1 MSMLAGKLYAM
12 GKLFFIHL
20 FLLSVLI
27 SSVYATG
34 PILDSVND
42 LSSVDQT
49 QTDPAGN
56 TVNSLITGH
65 ITVPNNFPVLDDFED
80 STDDATAWGG
90 PWYVFSDTSDNGTS
104 RIDAFV
110 VTDSAGYS
118 NTKGLKLGYT
128 LGDSLGP
135 VGEKYG
141 PNVSI
146 GLEVK
151 EIPLNNPTLRQQ
163 VRDLSGVTKFKYY
176 YKGPA
181 HTFHVITRNIT
192 DFDTYHAIVPAK
204 ANWSEI
210 SLNFTTTDFK
220 QEGWGNAKPLK
231 KDSVQGFIWN
241 VSGKKNDVDTIY
253 LDNFSVEAGFPDPGI
268 AVVMVDNSGVGG
280 KWQYK
285 TGSSWSDFG
294 TGVSDSTA
302 RLINNTALVRF
313 APDNSG
319 NGVPSITVRGWDLS
333 EGRAN
338 GSIANTKRVDTT
350 DQTVW
355 SEIPRVASV
364 TIGGPPEITV
374 EPRDTTVL
382 ENTTGAFSLTATG
395 TAPLSYNWQKNDNG
409 WGNITNATSPTYTFT
424 ALLSDSGRSYR
435 CVVSNSYG
443 TDTSVVVV
451 LKVLHSVGGPNITAP
466 SMNDTIIGENQNFS
480 FGTAK
485 ATGNPPP
492 TFKWFYMQTPS
503 SIPDSVG
510 EGADFLIQNTD
521 QADEGYYFIVAA
533 NSEGTDTSDTA
544 YLDVYADPVITKDLD
559 STKSLLDN
567 TPAYLKIAASGEGTL
582 KYQWYKNG
590 NALSGQT
597 DDSLFLGTVTI
608 ATHHDSTYYCNVW
621 NSTASVDTVGG
632 VVSSTVC
639 TLKVGKYS
647 NPFELVAARL
657 NEHDT
662 SQVVLTISS
671 SQDLTEFPTG
681 DNQLIRYAE
690 HVWILYQ
697 TKDFPGDTGDVVEIL
712 KYTTLSIKQDADNS
726 ITDTITVQPYAPGEE
741 LHCFSNTIFW
751 VDPAATDTLFPLVN
765 KQHNKVFLGD
775 TVSPDNN
782 LTLSGEYSTGTDN
795 ATITVGNTL
804 SLSDTR
810 DSVVVFQCSDY
821 SDFSSIFSSAQKSI
835 SELKSGGDTCTFTM
849 KVGTVPFE
857 TKTVY
862 SRCRVIGKN
871 TAASAYRNTSFTAG
885 QKRPEYLDTLH
896 AFSTTLSDAVKLTW
910 DLPDPGTDS
919 VLIWFS
925 TDSIPIGEYS
935 IPLPQG
941 NAHGVKTTALLVDT
955 VRNLTPLTRYYFSLQ
970 ILRDGLWSKTTDPAT
985 DTATTGQPDS
995 TLLVPNTITID
1006 SAWFDTTRNAINVSW
1021 RVDTGITPEGAW
1033 LQYGYTYSVDPD
1045 TSYKDPNS
1053 SPSWSKVTG
1062 TGGTYSF
1069 SLDYDIVFDTTYTV
1083 GMWLRAQNDS
1093 ATGPN
1098 APPGDSVAC
1107 TVTIPPFTWQ
1117 PIIFTSGGIDM
1128 IYAAN
1133 QKILLQGTV
1142 SFDYK
1147 DTLYAFNPGTLP
1159 NGFVD
1164 IGGVPF
1170 TFKGVNTQ
1178 LPPILLGMKWGQLP
1192 TGITK
1197 DDIGLYQYI
1206 NGELHVV
1213 YGFTISNGAV
1223 WDTLTNKNMGS
1234 PFLILADT
1242 LAPVVTL
1249 TECSDTVY
1257 PKMIIPTRFTISDN
1271 IANVQ
1276 WQLVYG
1282 PGNEGY
1288 GYGIFDTM
1296 SATFDSLKAI
1306 ITVTA
1311 NVINESFGVR
1321 ALVIAGDGVTA
1332 DTTDVS
1338 RCVYTDQ
1345 VGIMS
1350 VPKMEWVPL
1359 RTPAG
1364 LDEPDLAAIFDK
1376 SITQDQGWEYDIYR
1390 YRLYCWDNINP
1401 DEDNNWI
1408 EYSNDV
1414 KDNFTFVPGRLIWFK
1429 SAESQSIK
1437 LGSGNTT
1444 SLKEPYGITLKAK
1457 NWTDISLPFQ
1467 FKILLR
1473 DVLETTGSA
1482 SDSLEVYQWIKDG
1495 SIYDVLDLYVAKMDD
1510 VEDVKDTLKPE
1521 QKHDGYTV
1529 YNHTDSPVTLLI
1541 PPVSL
1546 PLSNYLSRGKK
1557 EVCRNKDSWNVH
1569 FKWTREVAGEDRF
1582 YRRIRCGYKKSG
1594 KEIEYGLYPPTMS
1607 TVRVGVVNSTTDKLC
1622 GWALEHEL
1630 DKQQGVNF
1638 TIGIRNRSPKK
1649 TSIEY
1654 FLANL
1659 EVLPQNYQAKIL
1671 NTGTKQYETCT
1682 EESPSVITLDADEHT
1697 SRVLVV
1703 GTRQYLNHMLA
1714 AFLPIKLLKAFPNPF
1729 NGRVTIH
1736 YRIPAHIKEVT
1747 FTLFNVRG
1755 QTLWQGIER
1764 KHLAPGEHMISFNGK
1779 NSTGS
1784 PLSAGVYIMRLT
1796 AKNDAGKAVYGG
1808 EKRITCIK

>member
-1 MSMLAGKLYAM
+1 MLVGKFYAM
-12 GKLFFIHL
+12 GKLFFVQL
-20 FLLSVLI
+20 FLLSLLI

-42 LSSVDQT
+42 LTGIGQDET
-49 QTDPAGN
+49 NPAGN
-56 TVNSLITGH
+56 TVNSLIADF
-65 ITVPNNFPVLDDFED
+65 ITVPNNFLNVETFDD
-80 STDDATAWGG
+80 STDSISAWGG

-104 RIDAFV
+104 RIDAFG
-110 VTDSAGYS
+110 VTDGAGNN

-163 VRDLSGVTKFKYY
+163 VRDLSDVTKFKYY

-204 ANWSEI
+204 ANWSEV

-220 QEGWGNAKPLK
+220 QEGWGDAKPLS
-231 KDSVQGFIWN
+231 KDSVKGFIWN
-241 VSGKKNDVDTIY
+241 VGGKKNDVGTIY
-253 LDNFSVEAGFPDPGI
+253 LDEFSVEAGFPDPGI
-268 AVVMVDNSGVGG
+268 AVVMVDNGGVGG

-285 TGSSWSDFG
+285 TGSSWIDFG
-294 TGVSDSTA
+294 AAVTDSTA
-302 RLINNTALVRF
+302 RLLNNAALVRF

-319 NGVPSITVRGWDLS
+319 NGVPSIMVRGWDLS

-338 GSIANTKRVDTT
+338 ASVADARRAETT

-355 SEIPRVASV
+355 SEIPRAASV

-374 EPRDTTVL
+374 EPRDTTVV

-409 WGNITNATSPTYTFT
+409 WGNISGAASATYTFT
-424 ALLSDSGRSYR
+424 AQLSDSGKSYR
-435 CVVSNSYG
+435 CVVSNTYG
-443 TDTSVVVV
+443 TDTSAIVI
-451 LKVLHSVGGPNITAP
+451 LRVLHSVTGPNITHP
-466 SMNDTIIGENQNFS
+466 PMNDTVVAENDNFS
-480 FGTAK
+480 FGTAV
-485 ATGNPPP
+485 ATGNPDP
-492 TFKWFYMQTPS
+492 TFKWFYMQTLS
-503 SIPDSVG
+503 STPNSVG

-533 NSEGTDTSDTA
+533 NSEGSDTSNTA
-544 YLDVYADPVITKDLD
+544 QLDVFADPVFNEDLET
-559 STKSLLDN
+559 TKSLLDN
-567 TPAYLKIAASGEGTL
+567 STAYLKIAASGEGTL

-590 NALSGQT
+590 NPLSGQT
-597 DDSLFLGTVTI
+597 GDSLFLGTVTI
-608 ATHHDSTYYCNVW
+608 ATHHDTSYSCNVW
-621 NSTASVDTVGG
+621 NSTASVDTIGG
-632 VVSSTVC
+632 VVSSIVC
-639 TLKVGKYS
+639 TLKIGKYS
-647 NPFELVAARL
+647 NPFELTAARL
-657 NEHDT
+657 SEYDK
-662 SQVVLTISS
+662 SQVILTISS

-681 DNQLIRYAE
+681 DIPLNPYAE

-712 KYTTLSIKQDADNS
+712 KYTTLSIKQGADNS
-726 ITDTITVQPYAPGEE
+726 VSDTIAVQPYASGED
-741 LHCFSNTIFW
+741 LHCFSNTILW
-751 VDPAATDTLFPLVN
+751 VEPGAADTLFPLVD

-782 LTLSGEYSTGTDN
+782 LTLSGEYITGTDN
-795 ATITVGNTL
+795 ATITVKNIS
-804 SLSDTR
+804 SLNDSR
-810 DSVVVFQCSDY
+810 DSIVVFECSDY
-821 SDFSSIFSSAQKSI
+821 SDFSSIFSSAQKTL
-835 SELKSGGDTCTFTM
+835 SELKSGGDTYTFAM
-849 KVGTVPFE
+849 KVGTAPFE

-862 SRCRVIGKN
+862 GRCRVIGKN
-871 TAASAYRNTSFTAG
+871 TITSAYRDASFTAG
-885 QKRPEYLDTLH
+885 QKRPEYSGALH
-896 AFSTTLSDAVKLTW
+896 AFSTSLSDAVKLTW
-910 DLPDPGTDS
+910 DLPEPGTDS

-925 TDSIPIGEYS
+925 TDVIPIGEYS
-935 IPLPQG
+935 IPLPQS
-941 NAHGVKTTALLVDT
+941 NAHGVKTTALLEDT
-955 VRNLTPLTRYYFSLQ
+955 VRNLTSLTRYYFSLQ
-970 ILRDGLWSKTTDPAT
+970 ILRDGLWSKTTDPAM

-1006 SAWFDTTRNAINVSW
+1006 SVWFDTTRNAITVSW

-1033 LQYGYTYSVDPD
+1033 LQYGYTYSIDPD
-1045 TSYKDPNS
+1045 TSYKDPAG

-1062 TGGTYSF
+1062 TGGTCSF
-1069 SLDYDIVFDTTYTV
+1069 TLDYDIVFDTTYTV
-1083 GMWLRAQNDS
+1083 GMWLRAQNNS

-1117 PIIFTSGGIDM
+1117 PIAFSSGDIDTM
-1128 IYAAN
+1128 YAAN

-1142 SFDYK
+1142 SFDYI
-1147 DTLYAFNPGTLP
+1147 DTLYAFNPGALP

-1170 TFKGVNTQ
+1170 TFKGINTQ
-1178 LPPILLGMKWGQLP
+1178 LPPIVLGMKWGQLP
-1192 TGITK
+1192 SGITE

-1206 NGELHVV
+1206 NGGLHVV
-1213 YGFTISNGAV
+1213 YGFTVSNGAV

-1242 LAPVVTL
+1242 QTPVITL
-1249 TECSDTVY
+1249 TECSDTVN
-1257 PKMIIPTRFTISDN
+1257 PRMIIRTRFTVSDN

-1288 GYGIFDTM
+1288 GGYGEFDTL
-1296 SATFDSLKAI
+1296 SEPFNSLLAI
-1306 ITVTA
+1306 IKDTA

-1321 ALVIAGDGVTA
+1321 ALIIAGDGVTA

-1338 RCVYTDQ
+1338 RCVRTKQ
-1345 VGIMS
+1345 AGTMS

-1359 RTPAG
+1359 RSPAG
-1364 LDEPDLAAIFDK
+1364 LDEPDLAAIFNE
-1376 SITQDQGWEYDIYR
+1376 SIIENQGWKYDIYQ
-1390 YRLYCWDNINP
+1390 YRLYCWDNVNT
-1401 DEDNNWI
+1401 DQDNNWL
-1408 EYSNDV
+1408 EYSDDV

-1444 SLKEPYGITLKAK
+1444 SLKEPYRITLKAK

-1495 SIYDVLDLYVAKMDD
+1495 GTYDVLDLYVAKMDD
-1510 VEDVKDTLKPE
+1510 IEDAVDTLKSE
-1521 QKHDGYTV
+1521 QKRDGYTV
-1529 YNHTDSPVTLLI
+1529 YNHTTSPVTLLI

-1546 PLSNYLSRGKK
+1546 PLSKYISYKK
-1557 EVCRNKDSWNVH
+1557 KGECRNKDSWNVH
-1569 FKWTREVAGEDRF
+1569 FKWTREVAGQNRF

-1594 KEIEYGLYPPTMS
+1594 ENIEYGLYPPTMS
-1607 TVRVGVVNSTTDKLC
+1607 TVRVGVVNGTTDKLC
-1622 GWALEHEL
+1622 GWALEHRL
-1630 DKQQGVNF
+1630 DKQQGVHF
-1638 TIGIRNRSPKK
+1638 TIGIRNRSLKK

-1654 FLANL
+1654 FLANI
-1659 EVLPQNYQAKIL
+1659 EALPENYQAKIL
-1671 NTGTKQYETCT
+1671 NTRTKQYETCT
-1682 EESPSVITLDADEHT
+1682 QESPSVITLDAEEQT
-1697 SRVLVV
+1697 GRVLVV
-1703 GTRQYLNHMLA
+1703 GTRQYLSHMLA
-1714 AFLPIKLLKAFPNPF
+1714 AFLPMKLLKAFPNPF

-1747 FTLFNVRG
+1747 FTLFNLRG
-1755 QTLWQGIER
+1755 RKLWQGIER
-1764 KHLAPGEHMISFNGK
+1764 KQLTPGEHMISFNGK
-1779 NSTGS
+1779 NSIGS

-1796 AKNDAGKAVYGG
+1796 AKNDKGKAVYGG